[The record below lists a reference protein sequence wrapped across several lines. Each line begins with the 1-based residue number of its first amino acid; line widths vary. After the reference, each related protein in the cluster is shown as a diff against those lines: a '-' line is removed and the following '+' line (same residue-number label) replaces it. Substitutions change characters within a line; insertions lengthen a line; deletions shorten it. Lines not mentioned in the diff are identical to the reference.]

1 MDNNMKIIVATIVT
15 LYFMLMVS
23 ANCAEPEMLLT
34 DIFSSEDKDRPFES
48 PNELRS
54 HLNNLSHFY
63 AVVGR
68 PRFGKRT
75 QSRDSVYVKTLQ
87 DYLLQKYRDRLPVLT
102 NSENSD
108 YAY

>member
-1 MDNNMKIIVATIVT
+1 MRYTYLLEYFSDKMKIVVTTIIA

-34 DIFSSEDKDRPFES
+34 EMFSTEEKDRPFDT
-48 PNELRS
+48 PNDLRS

-68 PRFGKRT
+68 PR
-75 QSRDSVYVKTLQ
+75 
-87 DYLLQKYRDRLPVLT
+87 
-102 NSENSD
+102 
-108 YAY
+108 